1 MNGTPRPS
9 IESRTRALA
18 RLRSLTIGTA
28 VAGFAGVAGFGAIA
42 AMTNSGVPSTSVA
55 GAGGTTTVVTT
66 TVSNDDDHDDED
78 ETEDTEETTTTTT
91 TTTQLKAA
99 ATPTPTRAPA
109 HVTTGAS

>member
-9 IESRTRALA
+9 VEARAKALA

-42 AMTNSGVPSTSVA
+42 SMTYSGAPSTSVA
-55 GAGGTTTVVTT
+55 DAGSTTTVVTST
-66 TVSNDDDHDDED
+66 ASNDAED
-78 ETEDTEETTTTTT
+78 EAEDLEESDDTTTTTT

-109 HVTTGAS
+109 HVTTGSS

>member
-9 IESRTRALA
+9 IEARNRALA

-42 AMTNSGVPSTSVA
+42 AITNSGVPSTSVA
-55 GAGGTTTVVTT
+55 DAGGTTTVVTT
-66 TVSNDDDHDDED
+66 TVSNADGND
-78 ETEDTEETTTTTT
+78 TEDTEETTTTT

-109 HVTTGAS
+109 QVTTGSS

>member
-9 IESRTRALA
+9 IEARNRALA
-18 RLRSLTIGTA
+18 RLRSITIGTA

-55 GAGGTTTVVTT
+55 DAGGTTTVTTT
-66 TVSNDDDHDDED
+66 TVSNDDDDAD
-78 ETEDTEETTTTTT
+78 ETEDTTTPTTTA
-91 TTTQLKAA
+91 QPKAA

-109 HVTTGAS
+109 HVTTGSS